1 MKKTNIICSAIAAF
15 SMLALA
21 GCDLVIPESQKCHY
35 ASADFEV
42 ETLPYVIGGT
52 VLKDSV
58 LEPLE
63 SAEKSDGDTWEVED
77 GVSLS
82 FWLEG
87 YTDDWSQIFQVQ
99 SANFGTTTM
108 HQCAGKIW
116 QHNSYG
122 CSAGNGSW
130 DQFLGVDCYLTI
142 SMDYN
147 AGTMSFYK
155 NGELVTVYGGDEA
168 PYGAAAWEFSVT
180 GKEWVQG
187 IIQDICDDGIYC
199 IHPSDS
205 WAYGKNGDY
214 KMKYFV
220 VDEAVDADG
229 AAAKYN
235 DYLAFIGE

>member
-1 MKKTNIICSAIAAF
+1 MKKTNLICSAIAAF

-35 ASADFEV
+35 ATADYVVDE
-42 ETLPYVIGGT
+42 LPYVFQGI
-52 VLKDSV
+52 VQKDAV
-58 LEPLE
+58 LEPLDGVT
-63 SAEKSDGDTWEVED
+63 KSDGEDWTKED

-87 YTDDWSQIFQVQ
+87 YTDDWSMIFQVP

-108 HQCAGKIW
+108 HQCANKVW

-122 CSAGNGSW
+122 CSAGNGVW
-130 DQFLGVDCYLTI
+130 DQFLGVDCYVTI
-142 SMDYN
+142 SLDYT

-155 NGELVTVYGGDEA
+155 NGELLTVYGGEDS
-168 PYGAAAWEFSVT
+168 PYGTAKWEISIS

-187 IIQDICDDGIYC
+187 IVQDICDEGIYC
-199 IHPSDS
+199 IHPKDS
-205 WAYGKNGDY
+205 WAYGKDGDY

-220 VDEAVDADG
+220 IDTALDADG
-229 AAAKYN
+229 AMEKYN
-235 DYLAFIGE
+235 DYLAYIGE